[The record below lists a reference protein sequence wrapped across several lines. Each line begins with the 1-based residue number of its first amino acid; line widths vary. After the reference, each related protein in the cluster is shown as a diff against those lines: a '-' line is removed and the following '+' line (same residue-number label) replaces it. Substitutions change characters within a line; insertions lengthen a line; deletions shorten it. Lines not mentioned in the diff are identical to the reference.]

1 MRADKVKAFKKD
13 FEKKLRHYID
23 ENEKLRETVRSCD
36 ANLQTKCK
44 HGRKNLSEYVPPKMK

>member
-23 ENEKLRETVRSCD
+23 ENEKLREIVRSCD

-44 HGRKNLSEYVPPKMK
+44 HGRKNLTDYVPP